1 MLLLLPQRLRSTA
14 ALKGP
19 CAVAQPSPAPTNCAV
34 ISLSA
39 GRDRAKPLLV
49 GSGCR
54 GSGLLVLVQMTNL
67 LRGQQAAQDN
77 GCPPVLLLLLQ
88 LLGSAN
94 GLQRY
99 SVPHPV
105 LQQRRCPNEVR
116 SHPHQLGSRRPS
128 LWPSSGRSVCLPRA
142 GVVTSRKAWA
152 PSSHGAAPSSGRAV
166 SID

>member
-88 LLGSAN
+88 LLGSAS

-99 SVPHPV
+99 STPHPV
-105 LQQRRCPNEVR
+105 LQQKRWPDEVR

-128 LWPSSGRSVCLPRA
+128 LWPSSG
-142 GVVTSRKAWA
+142 
-152 PSSHGAAPSSGRAV
+152 AALAFLALAS
-166 SID
+166 